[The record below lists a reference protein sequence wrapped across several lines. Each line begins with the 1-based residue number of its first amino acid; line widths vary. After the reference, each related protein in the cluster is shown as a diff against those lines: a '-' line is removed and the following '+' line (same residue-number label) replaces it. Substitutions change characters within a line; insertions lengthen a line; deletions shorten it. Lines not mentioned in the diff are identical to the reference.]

1 MGSVVSEG
9 PQPQDRYRYDRT
21 LGTLIRMREHDRKIP
36 RTMASQHPDH
46 ARPPP
51 WSDDPMIAGDDEVT
65 EVYWAYAEYGAE
77 EVMWDAEGKDIDPY
91 VVRKLLTNYPDFFK
105 GKVLG
110 RDVFLTFRLP
120 NPSIEPERKLFLETL
135 QSIPRHNDVARSFYG
150 PSVGPAVFEVILPFT
165 TSHIELVRVRE
176 SYRKGVVEP
185 LKAPIDYRGTRLID
199 WIGELEPEEVE
210 VIPLVEDIDSFL
222 RLEEILVKYIEVVG
236 PKYMRV
242 FLARSD
248 PAMNYGLITSVL
260 MAKLGLH
267 VCWSVSEITGI
278 PIYPII
284 GTGSL
289 PFRGHNTPE
298 RVDRFVD
305 EYRGVYTVTIQSAYR
320 YDWDLHRARAGVEE
334 LNSKLPGGVP
344 VHVDAELLVRVASK
358 LVPKYQ
364 MMVEAAADA
373 VNFVASFVPPRRM
386 RRQHV
391 GLFGYSRRVA
401 GKRLPRT
408 IPFTAALYSLGTPP
422 EFMGLRALRDL
433 REEEFDLIRSAY
445 VHVDDDLGSAG
456 RRVSTEAIG
465 MILEQKEVARK
476 ILGPEFVD
484 TFIPAYLDDLS
495 TAEELLGIRIGPQ
508 NLSDR
513 RYLNSVE
520 NAVISMLSEED
531 PTEEITRAAVLRRS
545 LG

>member
-1 MGSVVSEG
+1 LVEG
-9 PQPQDRYRYDRT
+9 ERR
-21 LGTLIRMREHDRKIP
+21 IP

-46 ARPPP
+46 AAAPP
-51 WSDDPMIAGDDEVT
+51 WTDDPMISGEDEVT

-77 EVMWDAEGKDIDPY
+77 EIMWDAEGKDIDPY
-91 VVRKLLTNYPDFFK
+91 VVRKLLTNYPDFFRE
-105 GKVLG
+105 KVLG

-135 QSIPRHNDVARSFYG
+135 QSIPRHNDVARAFYG
-150 PSVGPAVFEVILPFT
+150 PSAGPAVFEVILPFT
-165 TSHIELVRVRE
+165 TSHLELVRVRE

-185 LKAPIDYRGTRLID
+185 LRSPIDYRGTRLID
-199 WIGELEPEEVE
+199 WIGELEPEEIE

-222 RLEEILVKYIEVVG
+222 GLEELLLKYIEVTG
-236 PKYMRV
+236 PRYMRV

-267 VCWSVSEITGI
+267 VCRSVSEETGI

-298 RVDRFVD
+298 RVERFVE
-305 EYRGVYTVTIQSAYR
+305 EYRGVYTVTVQSAFR
-320 YDWDLHRARAGVEE
+320 YDWDVQRARAGVEE
-334 LNSKLPGGVP
+334 LNSRLPGGEP
-344 VHVDAELLVRVASK
+344 VHVDRETLTRIASK

-364 MMVEAAADA
+364 AMVEMAADA
-373 VNFVASFVPPRRM
+373 INFVAAFVPPRRT

-401 GKRLPRT
+401 GKRLPRA

-422 EFMGLRALRDL
+422 EFIGLRAIRELT
-433 REEEFDLIRSAY
+433 EEEYSFLRSTY
-445 VHVDDDLGSAG
+445 VHLDEDLGSAG
-456 RRVSTEAIG
+456 RRVSLEAINV
-465 MILEQKEVARK
+465 LLDNSEEAVKT
-476 ILGPEFVD
+476 LGREFVHG
-484 TFIPAYLDDLS
+484 FIPAYLEDLAA
-495 TAEELLGIRIGPQ
+495 AEEVLGIKVGPR

-513 RYLNSVE
+513 RYLNFVE
-520 NAVISMLSEED
+520 NVVFSILSNDDPRED
-531 PTEEITRAAVLRRS
+531 LVKAALLRRS

>member
-1 MGSVVSEG
+1 
-9 PQPQDRYRYDRT
+9 
-21 LGTLIRMREHDRKIP
+21 MREDGRKIP

-46 ARPPP
+46 ASSPP
-51 WSDDPMIAGDDEVT
+51 WSDDPMIAGEDEVV
-65 EVYWAYAEYGAE
+65 EVYWAYAEYGTE

-91 VVRKLLTNYPDFFK
+91 VVRKLLTSYPDFFR
-105 GKVLG
+105 VRTLG

-135 QSIPRHNDVARSFYG
+135 QSIPRHNDVARAFYG
-150 PSVGPAVFEVILPFT
+150 PSAGPAVFEVILPFT
-165 TSHIELVRVRE
+165 TNHIELVRVRE

-185 LKAPIDYRGTRLID
+185 LRAPIDYRGTRLLD
-199 WIGELEPEEVE
+199 WVGELEPEEVE
-210 VIPLVEDIDSFL
+210 VIPLVEDINSVL

-236 PKYMRV
+236 PKYLRV

-248 PAMNYGLITSVL
+248 PAMNYGLVTSVL
-260 MAKLGLH
+260 MAKLGLY
-267 VCWSVSEITGI
+267 VCWSVAESTGV

-298 RVDRFVD
+298 RVDRFVE
-305 EYRGVYTVTIQSAYR
+305 EYRGVYTVTVQSAFR
-320 YDWDLHRARAGVEE
+320 YDWDLHRARAGIAE
-334 LNSKLPGGVP
+334 LNSKLPGGRP
-344 VHVDAELLVRVASK
+344 VHVDAELLAKAASK
-358 LVPKYQ
+358 LIPKYQ
-364 MMVEAAADA
+364 VMVEAAADA
-373 VNFVASFVPPRRM
+373 INYVASFVPPRRM

-401 GKRLPRT
+401 GKRLPRA

-422 EFMGLRALRDL
+422 EFIGLKSL
-433 REEEFDLIRSAY
+433 RELDEDEFDLIRTAY
-445 VHVDDDLGSAG
+445 VHLEDDLGFAA
-456 RRVSTEAIG
+456 RRTSMEAINL
-465 MILEQKEVARK
+465 ILEHKEEAKRV
-476 ILGPEFVD
+476 LGPEFVES
-484 TFIPAYLDDLS
+484 FIPLYLDDVA
-495 TAEELLGIRIGPQ
+495 TAEEVFGIKVGPR

-520 NAVISMLSEED
+520 NVVISLLSEED
-531 PTEEITRAAVLRRS
+531 PREEMTRAAVLRRS